1 MKYAAV
7 VLDLDG
13 TLLNSQKKIS
23 ERNRKAITGCFSNGI
38 KIIYATA
45 RPPRT
50 VKYLLP
56 DELYQLGSFIYYNGA
71 YVDCKFTQTTL
82 HFPIPDYISKEFL
95 DYCSIESTDCNLG
108 VEVKDQ
114 WFSNRTVDYSTVT
127 NVKENPVV
135 KTIQELKQLEVTKFL
150 VTDIPDFN
158 PIIERYSSNLNLII
172 TDNGKLLQVM
182 AKEASKEQ
190 AVRKLCEKYEISFDE
205 IICFGDD
212 HNDIGVFKASGY
224 SVAMGNAIN
233 ELKEIS
239 NEVTGTNDE
248 DGVGQVLERLVGV
261 TQGYFG

>member
-23 ERNRKAITGCFSNGI
+23 ERNRKAIIDCYSKGM

-71 YVDCKFTQTTL
+71 YVDCKFTETTL
-82 HFPIPDYISKEFL
+82 HFPIPENISKEFL
-95 DYCSIESTDCNLG
+95 EYCSFGKPDCNLG
-108 VEVKDQ
+108 VEVKDH
-114 WFSNRTVDYSTVT
+114 WFSNKEVDYSAVT
-127 NVKENPVV
+127 NVKESPIV
-135 KTIQELKQLEVTKFL
+135 KTIQELKQFEVTKFL
-150 VTDIPDFN
+150 VADIPDFN
-158 PIIERYSSNLNLII
+158 AILERYSSKLNLII

-182 AKEASKEQ
+182 SKEASKEQ
-190 AVRKLCEKYEISFDE
+190 AVRMLCDKYEISVEE

-212 HNDIGVFKASGY
+212 HNDLGVFKVSGY

-239 NEVTGTNDE
+239 HEVTGTNDE

-261 TQGYFG
+261 TQSYFG